1 MTKLTK
7 KQIRA
12 IVTHTPAELRNQP
25 ARLVDTL
32 GYYQPSNANWSYRA
46 GWTSDGALVVD
57 YFGKIL

>member
-12 IVTHTPAELRNQP
+12 IVAHTPAELKGQQVQ
-25 ARLVDTL
+25 LDDIL
-32 GYYQPSNANWSYRA
+32 SYYQPSNANWSYRA

>member
-12 IVTHTPAELRNQP
+12 IVAHTPAELKGQQVQ
-25 ARLVDTL
+25 LDDTL